1 MKSRFGHAIALVSA
15 LGLPL
20 AANGFEEIPQ
30 ESGFSGHITLGVGSL
45 DYESNMVVGT
55 SFFDAADDTINSLSS
70 PSSESTGLPVFSGMI
85 NYTFAPSR
93 TQIFVGNALP
103 DYLQFDFATQ
113 LGVRKEFGSFGVLGI
128 AYLANSIPAK
138 VWEDP
143 YLVGSKRFKTDRTSN
158 GVSLK
163 WEQILNTRLSLEL
176 RARKVDV
183 DDERSGQSITP
194 PLPNPKGSLSRE
206 GNQNSVQVQYDFR
219 MGEKHVISPSFRYS
233 DFDLDGNAMKN
244 ERYEG
249 QLAYGYFGERY
260 NFVANALYGSASFDN
275 TNPVFGETNDA
286 DIYGASATL
295 FYKRPFGLKSWQ
307 AFVGLVGYKEHCEI
321 SFYNTKAT
329 VVSAG
334 GLFRF

>member
-1 MKSRFGHAIALVSA
+1 MKSRLGHTLALFCA
-15 LGLPL
+15 LALPF
-20 AANGFEEIPQ
+20 AANGFEAIPQ
-30 ESGFSGHITLGVGSL
+30 ESGFSGFVTLGVGAL

-55 SFFDAADDTINSLSS
+55 SFFDAGNDTINSLNS

-85 NYTFAPSR
+85 NYTFARSR
-93 TQIFVGNALP
+93 TQIFVGNTLP

-128 AYLANSIPAK
+128 AYLANTIPAK

-158 GVSLK
+158 GVALK
-163 WEQILNTRLSLEL
+163 WEEILNTNLSLEF
-176 RARKVDV
+176 RARKIDV

-206 GNQNSVQVQYDFR
+206 GNQNSVQVQYDFH
-219 MGEKHVISPSFRYS
+219 MGEKHIISPSFSYI
-233 DFDLDGNAMKN
+233 DYDLDGNAMKN
-244 ERYEG
+244 KRYQG
-249 QLAYGYFGERY
+249 QLSYGYVGERF
-260 NFVANALYGSASFDN
+260 NFVANALYGSASFDD
-275 TNPVFGETNDA
+275 TNPIFGETNDA

-295 FYKRPFGLKSWQ
+295 FYKRPFGLKRWQ
-307 AFVGLVGYKEHCEI
+307 AFVGLVGYKEDSDI